1 MNKEQLLQE
10 ISFLFQADNVISLRL
25 YFVVSTENGMELKLA
40 NIEQEVTNSLL
51 NQFKG
56 YIQTKFIDNEE
67 LFFGNLTD
75 ADNHRNSAYYYD
87 FDEKPGELSYLDT
100 VLQNQE
106 QTHFNFNDDDLN
118 NIKAFVIL
126 IGNEEHKISIYKKH
140 YPINY
145 LRRDSI
151 LKIFPAADRFEKVNT
166 NILSISESFEF
177 MQVGQSLIVLSVKVL
192 EKYFGYEAI
201 IRNKAINNLNLIQNS
216 GLLVDIQ
223 LLTTLAEELKYA
235 KRIVKI
241 KPDTPVLQL
250 PVNRVILFITNHPIL
265 SRKIRFNADS
275 TQISLDT
282 KVSQE
287 HFIKLLNDDFLKSE
301 LTNLFYDSQSKD
313 TLSFEENADQEQEV
327 ASE

>member
-1 MNKEQLLQE
+1 MNREQLLQA
-10 ISFLFQADNVISLRL
+10 ISFLFQVGNPISLRL
-25 YFVVSTENGMELKLA
+25 YFLVSTDNGMELKLA
-40 NIEQEVTNSLL
+40 NIEQEVTTSLL
-51 NQFKG
+51 TQFKG
-56 YIQTKFIDNEE
+56 YIQSKFIDNEE

-75 ADNHRNSAYYYD
+75 ADNRRNSAYNYD
-87 FDEKPGELSYLDT
+87 FDEKPEGLSYLDT
-100 VLQNQE
+100 VLKNEE
-106 QTHFNFNDDDLN
+106 QAHFNFNVDDLN

-126 IGNEEHKISIYKKH
+126 IGNEEHKISLYKKH

-151 LKIFPAADRFEKVNT
+151 LRIFPSNERFEKVNT
-166 NILSISESFEF
+166 NILSISETFEF
-177 MQVGQSLIVLSVKVL
+177 MQIGQNLIVLSVKVL
-192 EKYFGYEAI
+192 EKYFGYDTI
-201 IRNKAINNLNLIQNS
+201 IRNKAIENLTLIQNS

-223 LLTTLAEELKYA
+223 LLNTLTNELKYA

-241 KPDTPVLQL
+241 KHDTPVLQL
-250 PVNRVILFITNHPIL
+250 PVNTVIFFIANHPVL

-275 TQISLDT
+275 TQIALDT

-313 TLSFEENADQEQEV
+313 TLRIEENADQEQVV
-327 ASE
+327 APE